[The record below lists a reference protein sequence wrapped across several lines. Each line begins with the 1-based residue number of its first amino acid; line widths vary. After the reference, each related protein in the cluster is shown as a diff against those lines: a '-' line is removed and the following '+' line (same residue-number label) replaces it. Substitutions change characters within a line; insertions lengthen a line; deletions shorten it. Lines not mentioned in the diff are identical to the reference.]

1 MSESKEIIGD
11 LRNKFKAIISM
22 NEGYREKNQILQE
35 EIEKLNSKITGQEL
49 KINELNGKYESTDL
63 AKAFSASGEDSQ
75 EAKLKVNQ
83 IVREIDKCI
92 ALLNK

>member
-1 MSESKEIIGD
+1 MSESKEIISD

-35 EIEKLNSKITGQEL
+35 EIEKLSSKIAGQEL
-49 KINELNGKYESTDL
+49 KIDELNGKYESIGL
-63 AKAFSASGEDSQ
+63 AEAFSASGEDSH
-75 EAKLKVNQ
+75 EAKLKVNK